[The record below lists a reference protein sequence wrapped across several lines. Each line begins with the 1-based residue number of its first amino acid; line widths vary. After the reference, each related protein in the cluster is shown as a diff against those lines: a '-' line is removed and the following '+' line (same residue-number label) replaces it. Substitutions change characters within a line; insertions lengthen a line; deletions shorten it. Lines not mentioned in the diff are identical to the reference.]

1 MKKLLL
7 ISALILIMTTTTVF
21 GKKLKAKD
29 LTGKS
34 KRWLTREVVYII
46 TPIEKDAFLRLD
58 TEFERE
64 RFIKGFWK
72 QRDPNPNTEE
82 NEFKIEHYKRIK
94 YANKHYGKESPGP
107 GWRSEMGKMHI
118 ILGKPNQATSY
129 INSTGIYPT
138 IIWFYS
144 NLGIRGIPN
153 SFNIVFFRPDVGGEY
168 KLYSPVRHG
177 PAALLTNYMGGITD
191 YNRAYLEL
199 HNIEQEVANISLSLL
214 PEESGHATSPSI
226 TSEVLVHS
234 KIPKIPHDKAYDS
247 FAKNFLNF
255 KGDVKVSH
263 MENFVKNNSMVKTL
277 YHNENYGYVHLLI
290 EPEKLTIEKGDEFLY
305 TTIEVHGN
313 IYNEKNENV
322 YKYSKKIP
330 VKMGADKFNSIQKK
344 RFSFQ
349 DMFPLLTGKY
359 RYHFLLMN
367 LAGKEFTSVEGKIV
381 VPKVSN
387 SPKITSLIIGNKKVS
402 MPNFKSRLKP
412 YVINGTQIVPSPKS
426 DFNSFD
432 TLFIYTQLIGLD
444 EKNLED
450 SILEY
455 SIKSLKTKNIV
466 LKKGKLL
473 KNLKENSD
481 IFEEFSLKDIPA
493 DFYSLNVKLKNKS
506 GDILTEMKTDFY
518 IAITRLSRPW
528 VMSMPTTTK
537 KLANAKINSALG
549 KQYFNLNKVDKSLS
563 FFKKAYYYNPDSL
576 EYKIDYINNL
586 LKLKRYKETKS
597 LVAPFLNGKYRNK
610 FLLISAKISFILK
623 DYNVAINLFSDY
635 LKHYGSN
642 VEVLNM
648 LGECYIRLG
657 DKKGAINTLK
667 QSLKKLPKQ
676 PKIIKTLKKLEDVNN
691 VKK

>member
-1 MKKLLL
+1 
-7 ISALILIMTTTTVF
+7 
-21 GKKLKAKD
+21 
-29 LTGKS
+29 
-34 KRWLTREVVYII
+34 
-46 TPIEKDAFLRLD
+46 
-58 TEFERE
+58 
-64 RFIKGFWK
+64 
-72 QRDPNPNTEE
+72 
-82 NEFKIEHYKRIK
+82 
-94 YANKHYGKESPGP
+94 
-107 GWRSEMGKMHI
+107 
-118 ILGKPNQATSY
+118 
-129 INSTGIYPT
+129 
-138 IIWFYS
+138 
-144 NLGIRGIPN
+144 
-153 SFNIVFFRPDVGGEY
+153 
-168 KLYSPVRHG
+168 
-177 PAALLTNYMGGITD
+177 
-191 YNRAYLEL
+191 
-199 HNIEQEVANISLSLL
+199 
-214 PEESGHATSPSI
+214 
-226 TSEVLVHS
+226 
-234 KIPKIPHDKAYDS
+234 
-247 FAKNFLNF
+247 
-255 KGDVKVSH
+255 
-263 MENFVKNNSMVKTL
+263 
-277 YHNENYGYVHLLI
+277 
-290 EPEKLTIEKGDEFLY
+290 
-305 TTIEVHGN
+305 
-313 IYNEKNENV
+313 
-322 YKYSKKIP
+322 
-330 VKMGADKFNSIQKK
+330 
-344 RFSFQ
+344 
-349 DMFPLLTGKY
+349 
-359 RYHFLLMN
+359 MN

-493 DFYSLNVKLKNKS
+493 DFYSLNVKLMNKS
-506 GDILTEMKTDFY
+506 GNILTEQKTDFY